1 MQACLHVESSQAQ
14 EGRLIMETELAI
26 HRAPRRVDVIRLLE
40 GAALPTADLTDDHMQ
55 DFFYA
60 GPATAPIGI
69 VGVQFYGPDALLRS
83 LVVNAAHRTQGLGRR
98 LVEHAER
105 HARERGAATVFLL
118 TTTAE
123 GFFRSRGYLVTP
135 RDSAPPAIRST
146 PEFASLCPASSA
158 FLSKHL

>member
-1 MQACLHVESSQAQ
+1 MQACFDIEGGKAE
-14 EGRLIMETELAI
+14 EGRLVMQTAI
-26 HRAPRRVDVIRLLE
+26 HQAPRRANVVGLLE
-40 GAALPTADLTDDHMQ
+40 SASLPTSDLSDGDMG

-60 GPATAPIGI
+60 GPATAPIGL
-69 VGVQFYGPDALLRS
+69 VGIQFYGSDALLRS
-83 LVVNAAHRTQGLGRR
+83 LVVNAAHRAQGLGQQ
-98 LVEHAER
+98 LVEHAEQ
-105 HARERGAATVFLL
+105 HARTRGVATVYLL

-123 GFFRSRGYLVTP
+123 HFFRSRGYVVTP